1 MAIAEK
7 TGHSRE
13 TVAARIK
20 TGEVNFATSQV
31 VHASTAAKSSI
42 NRTTNVASWTMIG
55 SRSNEKVSMPLFVK
69 RATINERSI
78 SMYL

>member
-1 MAIAEK
+1 MAIAVK

-31 VHASTAAKSSI
+31 VHASTEP
-42 NRTTNVASWTMIG
+42 NPRYQN
-55 SRSNEKVSMPLFVK
+55 NK
-69 RATINERSI
+69 RWVMDDDR
-78 SMYL
+78 

>member
-31 VHASTAAKSSI
+31 VHAS
-42 NRTTNVASWTMIG
+42 
-55 SRSNEKVSMPLFVK
+55 K
-69 RATINERSI
+69 RPNPRLTEQQTLRDGR
-78 SMYL
+78 

>member
-1 MAIAEK
+1 MYNTFILFVSLNSNLNPSLFRFVAFKYRVNTTVVAIAEK

-31 VHASTAAKSSI
+31 VHASTAAKS
-42 NRTTNVASWTMIG
+42 
-55 SRSNEKVSMPLFVK
+55 
-69 RATINERSI
+69 
-78 SMYL
+78 